1 MADNGNNSDRI
12 PNSRPI
18 PLARPC
24 FSWQELEAVKR
35 VMQSCHVTQG
45 PETAAFEAD
54 LAALVGGRE
63 TIAVSSG
70 GAALLLALHAVGIL
84 PGDEVVVPDF
94 VFPAA
99 AMGVMFMGAVPVPA
113 DVDPETMAMTPETT
127 GRCITPRTKA
137 VVAVHPF
144 GIPADVEGIL
154 RDCPR
159 NVAVIEDAA
168 CALGGLTA
176 GGAAAGTV
184 GRISCFS
191 FHPRKSITTGE
202 GGCLA
207 ASGSDVDRLRRLRD
221 YGRTGRGFGDVFGDI
236 GMNFRMSD
244 LAAAVGRVQLERVRD
259 SIATRSALFSR
270 YAANLDDVDGLRI
283 PTGYLQRGN
292 TFQSLVVRV
301 EVDAELLVRELGARG
316 VQSGPSAHSLS
327 GQSAFAARFPELAT
341 AGDGS
346 GQSLARHT
354 LVLPLFDQ
362 MTTKDVDFVCEAVRD
377 ALRYMA

>member
-1 MADNGNNSDRI
+1 MADNGGTDRRTGAR
-12 PNSRPI
+12 RPV

-24 FSWQELEAVKR
+24 FSQHELGAVRR

-54 LAALVGGRE
+54 LSALVGGRE
-63 TIAVSSG
+63 TVAVSSG
-70 GAALLLALHAVGIL
+70 GAALLLAMHAIGIG

-99 AMGVMFMGAVPVPA
+99 AMGAMFMGAVPVPA
-113 DVDPETMAMTPETT
+113 DVETETMAMTPETAA
-127 GRCITPRTKA
+127 RCITPRTKA

-144 GIPADVEGIL
+144 GIPADIEGIVQA
-154 RDCPR
+154 CPEG
-159 NVAVIEDAA
+159 VPVIEDAA

-207 ASGSDVDRLRRLRD
+207 ASGSDADRLRRLRD
-221 YGRTGRGFGDVFGDI
+221 YGRTGRGFGDVFGEI

-244 LAAAVGRVQLERVRD
+244 LAAAIGRVQLERVHE
-259 SIATRSALFSR
+259 SISTRQKLFSR
-270 YAANLDDVDGLRI
+270 YATNLGDIAGLRI
-283 PTGYLQRGN
+283 PGGYLRPGN
-292 TFQSLVVRV
+292 TFQSLVARV
-301 EVDAELLVRELGARG
+301 QVDARALVSELAARG
-316 VQSGPSAHSLS
+316 VQSGPSAHSLR
-327 GQSAFAARFPELAT
+327 GQTAFAARYPGMAG

-346 GQSLARHT
+346 GRMLAEHT
-354 LVLPLFDQ
+354 VVLPLFDR
-362 MTTKDVDFVCEAVRD
+362 MTFKDVDFVCEAVRD
-377 ALRYMA
+377 ALRHMA